1 MIPLRVFNPP
11 VTPMVVTT
19 DTWDEEVKS
28 FFFSQDMEI
37 SWDFKLSN
45 LRFEIQDPK
54 WIQRTDLMKHH
65 QIPKSLTE
73 DRWNI

>member
-28 FFFSQDMEI
+28 FFFWQEVGI

-54 WIQRTDLMKHH
+54 
-65 QIPKSLTE
+65 
-73 DRWNI
+73 